1 MKSAV
6 NAAQAAKDEIKAL
19 LLSQGEA
26 IMENANHYALLLSKV
41 NAQFMSADK
50 ISKSTSI
57 CALSC

>member
-26 IMENANHYALLLSKV
+26 IMEKANHYALLLSKV
-41 NAQFMSADK
+41 NAQIMSAKK
-50 ISKSTSI
+50 ICKSTSI